1 MKLVVPLKLST
12 VWFNVTIAPPP
23 NAEPPNGQCLN
34 VALLSRKVVFPVNV
48 RLLLEAMIAP
58 PSLMIPQALLCV
70 NSVLPDRVMSVLFTT
85 SVVPLLPW
93 KEQLTSSV
101 CW

>member
-34 VALLSRKVVFPVNV
+34 VALLSRKVVFPVNL
-48 RLLLEAMIAP
+48 RLLLKAMIAP
-58 PSLMIPQALLCV
+58 PRI
-70 NSVLPDRVMSVLFTT
+70 
-85 SVVPLLPW
+85 LLPHAG
-93 KEQLTSSV
+93 SV
-101 CW
+101 MFELCAPCQGNVSVIHYKCSAIVALEGTVN